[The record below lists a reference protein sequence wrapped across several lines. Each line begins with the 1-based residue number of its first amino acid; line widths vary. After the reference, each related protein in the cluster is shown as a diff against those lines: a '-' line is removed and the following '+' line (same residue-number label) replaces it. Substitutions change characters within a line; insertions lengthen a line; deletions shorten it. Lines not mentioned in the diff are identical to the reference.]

1 MRGGAASNVIPETVE
16 FVGTFRF
23 VNSESYSYLKQRIK
37 EVFYHILDCV
47 VVLETWSVEEV
58 FDAEQ

>member
-16 FVGTFRF
+16 FGGTFRF

-47 VVLETWSVEEV
+47 VVLET
-58 FDAEQ
+58 